1 MERFIINGGKRL
13 SGKIEV
19 SGMKNAALPI
29 IFSTILVED
38 RCIIENI
45 PEIRDVTTA
54 LEIITAMGARVRM
67 LGRTTVEIDTTGI
80 VCGSAPYE
88 LARSIRASYYILGA
102 ELGRFGMTTSAF
114 PGGCNFIT
122 RPIDLHI
129 KGFEALGAT
138 VSIDE
143 GSIHAFAKDGLKAN
157 SIYLDIESVG
167 ATINIILAAV
177 KAEGLTIIDN
187 AAREPHIVDLANF
200 LNSCGANISGA
211 GTDVIKIRGVKSLH
225 GVSYAI
231 IPDMIEAG
239 TYMIAAAATHS
250 VLTVANIIPKH
261 LESITAKLEEMGAEV
276 IEVSLPHLPY
286 SLGAYYIIMPSEVS
300 SNLARYDGMRYG
312 LRVMPPAGVPQT
324 AANMMAYTREAGFG
338 DEVKRRIIL
347 GTYALSAG
355 YYDAWYGSA
364 QKVRTLIIDDFKKAF
379 EQVDVLVAPTSP
391 STAFKFGEKMDDPL
405 AMYMNDIATIP
416 ANLAGVP
423 AMSIP
428 AGLSDDGL
436 PVGFQFIAPQQRDE
450 VMYKPAAALEA
461 ALEDSWNGPIW
472 NDLKTPWL
480 DGLGK

>member
-67 LGRTTVEIDTTGI
+67 LDRTTVEIDTTGI

-261 LESITAKLEEMGAEV
+261 LESITAKLEEMG
-276 IEVSLPHLPY
+276 VSVVEDDESVVVDGRCSLSRIRLKALPY
-286 SLGAYYIIMPSEVS
+286 PGFPTDMQPQMCVLLCLANGVNTITDSVWDNRFRYTGE
-300 SNLARYDGMRYG
+300 LARMGANITVEG
-312 LRVMPPAGVPQT
+312 KTATVVGGQLRAAGVKAVDLRAG
-324 AANMMAYTREAGFG
+324 AAMVIAGLAAEG
-338 DEVKRRIIL
+338 E
-347 GTYALSAG
+347 T
-355 YYDAWYGSA
+355 
-364 QKVRTLIIDDFKKAF
+364 TIDDVYHIERGYERMVEKLNAVGADIRR
-379 EQVDVLVAPTSP
+379 VDVRES
-391 STAFKFGEKMDDPL
+391 KEK
-405 AMYMNDIATIP
+405 A
-416 ANLAGVP
+416 V
-423 AMSIP
+423 
-428 AGLSDDGL
+428 
-436 PVGFQFIAPQQRDE
+436 
-450 VMYKPAAALEA
+450 
-461 ALEDSWNGPIW
+461 
-472 NDLKTPWL
+472 
-480 DGLGK
+480 

>member
-67 LGRTTVEIDTTGI
+67 LDRTTVEIDTTGI

-143 GSIHAFAKDGLKAN
+143 GSIHAFANDGLKAN

-261 LESITAKLEEMGAEV
+261 LESITAKLEEMG
-276 IEVSLPHLPY
+276 VSVVEDDESVVVDGRCSLSRIRLKALPY
-286 SLGAYYIIMPSEVS
+286 PGFPTDMQPQMCVLLCLANGVS
-300 SNLARYDGMRYG
+300 TITDSVWDNRFRYTGELARMGANITVEGKTATVVGGKLRAAAVKAVDLRAGAAMVIAG
-312 LRVMPPAGVPQT
+312 L
-324 AANMMAYTREAGFG
+324 AAEGET
-338 DEVKRRIIL
+338 
-347 GTYALSAG
+347 T
-355 YYDAWYGSA
+355 
-364 QKVRTLIIDDFKKAF
+364 IDDVYHIERGYERMVEKLNAVGADIRR
-379 EQVDVLVAPTSP
+379 VDVRES
-391 STAFKFGEKMDDPL
+391 KEK
-405 AMYMNDIATIP
+405 A
-416 ANLAGVP
+416 V
-423 AMSIP
+423 
-428 AGLSDDGL
+428 
-436 PVGFQFIAPQQRDE
+436 
-450 VMYKPAAALEA
+450 
-461 ALEDSWNGPIW
+461 
-472 NDLKTPWL
+472 
-480 DGLGK
+480 

>member
-67 LGRTTVEIDTTGI
+67 LDRTTVEIDTTGI

-143 GSIHAFAKDGLKAN
+143 GSIHAFAKDGLKAK

-200 LNSCGANISGA
+200 LSSCGANISGA

-261 LESITAKLEEMGAEV
+261 LESITAKLEEMG
-276 IEVSLPHLPY
+276 VSVVEDDESVVVDGRCSLSRIRLKALPY
-286 SLGAYYIIMPSEVS
+286 PGFPTDMQPQMCVLLCLANGVS
-300 SNLARYDGMRYG
+300 TITDSVWDNRFRYTGELARMGANITVEGKTATVVGGKLRAAAVKAVDLRAGAAMVIAG
-312 LRVMPPAGVPQT
+312 L
-324 AANMMAYTREAGFG
+324 AAEGET
-338 DEVKRRIIL
+338 
-347 GTYALSAG
+347 T
-355 YYDAWYGSA
+355 
-364 QKVRTLIIDDFKKAF
+364 IDDVYHIERGYERMVEKLNAVGADIRR
-379 EQVDVLVAPTSP
+379 VDVRES
-391 STAFKFGEKMDDPL
+391 KEK
-405 AMYMNDIATIP
+405 A
-416 ANLAGVP
+416 V
-423 AMSIP
+423 
-428 AGLSDDGL
+428 
-436 PVGFQFIAPQQRDE
+436 
-450 VMYKPAAALEA
+450 
-461 ALEDSWNGPIW
+461 
-472 NDLKTPWL
+472 
-480 DGLGK
+480 

>member
-67 LGRTTVEIDTTGI
+67 LDRTTVEIDTTGI

-200 LNSCGANISGA
+200 LNSCGANISGS

-261 LESITAKLEEMGAEV
+261 LESITAKLEEMG
-276 IEVSLPHLPY
+276 VSVVEDDESVVVDGRCSLSRIRLKALPY
-286 SLGAYYIIMPSEVS
+286 PGFPTDMQPQMCVLLCLANGVS
-300 SNLARYDGMRYG
+300 TITDSVWDNRFRYTGELARMGANITVEG
-312 LRVMPPAGVPQT
+312 KTATVVGGKLRAAGVKAVDLRAG
-324 AANMMAYTREAGFG
+324 AAMVIAGLAAEG
-338 DEVKRRIIL
+338 E
-347 GTYALSAG
+347 T
-355 YYDAWYGSA
+355 
-364 QKVRTLIIDDFKKAF
+364 TIDDVYHIERGYERMVEKLNAVGADIRR
-379 EQVDVLVAPTSP
+379 VDVRES
-391 STAFKFGEKMDDPL
+391 KEK
-405 AMYMNDIATIP
+405 A
-416 ANLAGVP
+416 V
-423 AMSIP
+423 
-428 AGLSDDGL
+428 
-436 PVGFQFIAPQQRDE
+436 
-450 VMYKPAAALEA
+450 
-461 ALEDSWNGPIW
+461 
-472 NDLKTPWL
+472 
-480 DGLGK
+480 

>member
-67 LGRTTVEIDTTGI
+67 LDRTTVEIDTTGI

-167 ATINIILAAV
+167 ATINIILTAV

-261 LESITAKLEEMGAEV
+261 LESITAKLEEMG
-276 IEVSLPHLPY
+276 VSVVEDDESVVVDGRCSLSRIRLKALPY
-286 SLGAYYIIMPSEVS
+286 PGFPTDMQPQMCVLLCLANGVS
-300 SNLARYDGMRYG
+300 TITDSVWDNRFRYTGELARMGANITVEGKTATVVGGKLRAAAVKAVDLRAGAAMVIAG
-312 LRVMPPAGVPQT
+312 L
-324 AANMMAYTREAGFG
+324 AAEGET
-338 DEVKRRIIL
+338 
-347 GTYALSAG
+347 T
-355 YYDAWYGSA
+355 
-364 QKVRTLIIDDFKKAF
+364 IDDVYHIERGYERMVEKLNAVGADIRR
-379 EQVDVLVAPTSP
+379 VDVRES
-391 STAFKFGEKMDDPL
+391 KEK
-405 AMYMNDIATIP
+405 A
-416 ANLAGVP
+416 V
-423 AMSIP
+423 
-428 AGLSDDGL
+428 
-436 PVGFQFIAPQQRDE
+436 
-450 VMYKPAAALEA
+450 
-461 ALEDSWNGPIW
+461 
-472 NDLKTPWL
+472 
-480 DGLGK
+480 

>member
-67 LGRTTVEIDTTGI
+67 LDRTTVEIDTTGI

-261 LESITAKLEEMGAEV
+261 LESITAKLEEMG
-276 IEVSLPHLPY
+276 VSVVEDDESVVVDGRCSLSRIRLKALPY
-286 SLGAYYIIMPSEVS
+286 PGFPTDMQPQMCVLLCLANGVS
-300 SNLARYDGMRYG
+300 TITDSVWDNRFRYTGELARMG
-312 LRVMPPAGVPQT
+312 
-324 AANMMAYTREAGFG
+324 ANITV
-338 DEVKRRIIL
+338 EVKTATVVGGKLRAAAVKAVDLR
-347 GTYALSAG
+347 AG
-355 YYDAWYGSA
+355 AAMVIAGLA
-364 QKVRTLIIDDFKKAF
+364 AEGETTIDDVYHIERGYERMVEKLNAVGADIRR
-379 EQVDVLVAPTSP
+379 VDVRES
-391 STAFKFGEKMDDPL
+391 KEK
-405 AMYMNDIATIP
+405 A
-416 ANLAGVP
+416 V
-423 AMSIP
+423 
-428 AGLSDDGL
+428 
-436 PVGFQFIAPQQRDE
+436 
-450 VMYKPAAALEA
+450 
-461 ALEDSWNGPIW
+461 
-472 NDLKTPWL
+472 
-480 DGLGK
+480 

>member
-67 LGRTTVEIDTTGI
+67 LDRTTVEIDTTGI

-261 LESITAKLEEMGAEV
+261 LESITAKLEEMG
-276 IEVSLPHLPY
+276 VSVVEDDESVVVDGRCSLSRIRLKALPY
-286 SLGAYYIIMPSEVS
+286 PGFPTDMQPQMCVLLCLANGVS
-300 SNLARYDGMRYG
+300 TITDSVWDNRFRYTGELARMGANITVEGKTATVVGGKLRAAAVKAVDLRAGAAMVIAG
-312 LRVMPPAGVPQT
+312 L
-324 AANMMAYTREAGFG
+324 AAEGET
-338 DEVKRRIIL
+338 
-347 GTYALSAG
+347 T
-355 YYDAWYGSA
+355 
-364 QKVRTLIIDDFKKAF
+364 IDDVYHIERGYERMVEKLNAVGADIRRVEVRDNKEKA
-379 EQVDVLVAPTSP
+379 V
-391 STAFKFGEKMDDPL
+391 
-405 AMYMNDIATIP
+405 
-416 ANLAGVP
+416 
-423 AMSIP
+423 
-428 AGLSDDGL
+428 
-436 PVGFQFIAPQQRDE
+436 
-450 VMYKPAAALEA
+450 
-461 ALEDSWNGPIW
+461 
-472 NDLKTPWL
+472 
-480 DGLGK
+480 

>member
-67 LGRTTVEIDTTGI
+67 LDRTTVEIDTTGI

-261 LESITAKLEEMGAEV
+261 LESITAKLEEMG
-276 IEVSLPHLPY
+276 VSVVEDDESVVVDGRCSLSRIRLKALPY
-286 SLGAYYIIMPSEVS
+286 PGFPTDMQPQMCALLCLANGVS
-300 SNLARYDGMRYG
+300 TITDSVWDNRFRYTGELARMGANITVEGKTATVVGGKLRAAAVKAVDLRAGAAMVIAG
-312 LRVMPPAGVPQT
+312 L
-324 AANMMAYTREAGFG
+324 AAEGET
-338 DEVKRRIIL
+338 
-347 GTYALSAG
+347 T
-355 YYDAWYGSA
+355 
-364 QKVRTLIIDDFKKAF
+364 IDDVYHIERGYERMVEKLNAVGADIRR
-379 EQVDVLVAPTSP
+379 VDVRES
-391 STAFKFGEKMDDPL
+391 KEK
-405 AMYMNDIATIP
+405 A
-416 ANLAGVP
+416 V
-423 AMSIP
+423 
-428 AGLSDDGL
+428 
-436 PVGFQFIAPQQRDE
+436 
-450 VMYKPAAALEA
+450 
-461 ALEDSWNGPIW
+461 
-472 NDLKTPWL
+472 
-480 DGLGK
+480 

>member
-67 LGRTTVEIDTTGI
+67 LDRTTVEIDTTGI

-187 AAREPHIVDLANF
+187 AAREPYIVDLANF

-261 LESITAKLEEMGAEV
+261 LESITAKLEEMG
-276 IEVSLPHLPY
+276 VSVVEDDESVVVDGRCSLSRIRLKALPY
-286 SLGAYYIIMPSEVS
+286 PGFPTDMQPQMCVLLCLANGVS
-300 SNLARYDGMRYG
+300 TITDSVWDNRFRYTGELARMGANITVEGKTATVVGGKLRAAAVKAVDLRAGAAMVIAG
-312 LRVMPPAGVPQT
+312 L
-324 AANMMAYTREAGFG
+324 AAEGET
-338 DEVKRRIIL
+338 
-347 GTYALSAG
+347 T
-355 YYDAWYGSA
+355 
-364 QKVRTLIIDDFKKAF
+364 IDDVYHIERGYERMVEKLNAVGADIRR
-379 EQVDVLVAPTSP
+379 VDVRES
-391 STAFKFGEKMDDPL
+391 KEK
-405 AMYMNDIATIP
+405 A
-416 ANLAGVP
+416 V
-423 AMSIP
+423 
-428 AGLSDDGL
+428 
-436 PVGFQFIAPQQRDE
+436 
-450 VMYKPAAALEA
+450 
-461 ALEDSWNGPIW
+461 
-472 NDLKTPWL
+472 
-480 DGLGK
+480 

>member
-67 LGRTTVEIDTTGI
+67 LDRTTVEIDTTGI

-114 PGGCNFIT
+114 PGGCNFIM

-261 LESITAKLEEMGAEV
+261 LESITAKLEEMG
-276 IEVSLPHLPY
+276 VSVVEDDESVVVDGRCSLSRIRLKALPY
-286 SLGAYYIIMPSEVS
+286 PGFPTDMQPQMCVLLCLANGVS
-300 SNLARYDGMRYG
+300 TITDSVWDNRFRYTGELARMGANITVEGKTATVVGGKLRAAAVKAVDLRAGAAMVIAG
-312 LRVMPPAGVPQT
+312 L
-324 AANMMAYTREAGFG
+324 AAEGET
-338 DEVKRRIIL
+338 
-347 GTYALSAG
+347 T
-355 YYDAWYGSA
+355 
-364 QKVRTLIIDDFKKAF
+364 IDDVYHIERGYERMVEKLNAVGADIRR
-379 EQVDVLVAPTSP
+379 VDVRES
-391 STAFKFGEKMDDPL
+391 KEK
-405 AMYMNDIATIP
+405 A
-416 ANLAGVP
+416 V
-423 AMSIP
+423 
-428 AGLSDDGL
+428 
-436 PVGFQFIAPQQRDE
+436 
-450 VMYKPAAALEA
+450 
-461 ALEDSWNGPIW
+461 
-472 NDLKTPWL
+472 
-480 DGLGK
+480 

>member
-67 LGRTTVEIDTTGI
+67 LDRTTVEIDTTGI

-261 LESITAKLEEMGAEV
+261 LESITAKLEEMG
-276 IEVSLPHLPY
+276 VSVVEDDESVVVDGRCSLSRIRLKALPY
-286 SLGAYYIIMPSEVS
+286 PGFPTDMQPQMCVLLCLAHGVS
-300 SNLARYDGMRYG
+300 TITDSVWDNRFRYTGELARMGANITVEGKTATVVGGKLRAAAVKAVDLRAGAAMVIAG
-312 LRVMPPAGVPQT
+312 L
-324 AANMMAYTREAGFG
+324 AAEGET
-338 DEVKRRIIL
+338 
-347 GTYALSAG
+347 T
-355 YYDAWYGSA
+355 
-364 QKVRTLIIDDFKKAF
+364 IDDVYHIERGYERMVEKLNAVGADIRR
-379 EQVDVLVAPTSP
+379 VDVRES
-391 STAFKFGEKMDDPL
+391 KEK
-405 AMYMNDIATIP
+405 A
-416 ANLAGVP
+416 V
-423 AMSIP
+423 
-428 AGLSDDGL
+428 
-436 PVGFQFIAPQQRDE
+436 
-450 VMYKPAAALEA
+450 
-461 ALEDSWNGPIW
+461 
-472 NDLKTPWL
+472 
-480 DGLGK
+480 

>member
-67 LGRTTVEIDTTGI
+67 LDRTTVEIDTTGI

-261 LESITAKLEEMGAEV
+261 LESIIAKLEEMG
-276 IEVSLPHLPY
+276 VSVVEDDESVVVDGRCSLSRIRLKALPY
-286 SLGAYYIIMPSEVS
+286 PGFPTDMQPQMCVLLCLANGVS
-300 SNLARYDGMRYG
+300 TITDSVWDNRFRYTGELARMGANITVEGKTATVVGGKLRAAAVKAVDLRAGAAMVIAG
-312 LRVMPPAGVPQT
+312 L
-324 AANMMAYTREAGFG
+324 AAEGET
-338 DEVKRRIIL
+338 
-347 GTYALSAG
+347 T
-355 YYDAWYGSA
+355 
-364 QKVRTLIIDDFKKAF
+364 IDDVYHIERGYERMVEKLNAVGADIRR
-379 EQVDVLVAPTSP
+379 VDVRES
-391 STAFKFGEKMDDPL
+391 KEK
-405 AMYMNDIATIP
+405 A
-416 ANLAGVP
+416 V
-423 AMSIP
+423 
-428 AGLSDDGL
+428 
-436 PVGFQFIAPQQRDE
+436 
-450 VMYKPAAALEA
+450 
-461 ALEDSWNGPIW
+461 
-472 NDLKTPWL
+472 
-480 DGLGK
+480 

>member
-67 LGRTTVEIDTTGI
+67 LDRTTVEIDTTGI

-261 LESITAKLEEMGAEV
+261 LESITAKLEEMG
-276 IEVSLPHLPY
+276 VSVVEDDESVVVDGRCSLSRIRLKALPY
-286 SLGAYYIIMPSEVS
+286 PGFPTDMQPQMCVLLCLANGVS
-300 SNLARYDGMRYG
+300 TITDSVWDNRFRYTGELARMGANITVEGKTATVVGGKLRAAAVKAVDLRAGAAMVIAG
-312 LRVMPPAGVPQT
+312 L
-324 AANMMAYTREAGFG
+324 AAEGET
-338 DEVKRRIIL
+338 
-347 GTYALSAG
+347 T
-355 YYDAWYGSA
+355 
-364 QKVRTLIIDDFKKAF
+364 IDDVYHIERGYERMVEKLNAVGADIRC
-379 EQVDVLVAPTSP
+379 VDVRES
-391 STAFKFGEKMDDPL
+391 KEK
-405 AMYMNDIATIP
+405 A
-416 ANLAGVP
+416 V
-423 AMSIP
+423 
-428 AGLSDDGL
+428 
-436 PVGFQFIAPQQRDE
+436 
-450 VMYKPAAALEA
+450 
-461 ALEDSWNGPIW
+461 
-472 NDLKTPWL
+472 
-480 DGLGK
+480 

>member
-67 LGRTTVEIDTTGI
+67 LDRTTVEIDTTGI

-177 KAEGLTIIDN
+177 KADGLTIIDN

-261 LESITAKLEEMGAEV
+261 LESITAKLEEMG
-276 IEVSLPHLPY
+276 VSVVEDDESVVVDGRCSLSRIRLKALPY
-286 SLGAYYIIMPSEVS
+286 PGFPTDMQPQMCVLLCLANGVS
-300 SNLARYDGMRYG
+300 TITDSVWDNRFRYTGELARMGANITVEG
-312 LRVMPPAGVPQT
+312 KTATVVGGKLRAAGVKAVDLRAG
-324 AANMMAYTREAGFG
+324 AAMVIAGLAAEG
-338 DEVKRRIIL
+338 E
-347 GTYALSAG
+347 T
-355 YYDAWYGSA
+355 
-364 QKVRTLIIDDFKKAF
+364 TIDDVYHIERGYERMVEKLNAVGADIRRVEVRDNKEKA
-379 EQVDVLVAPTSP
+379 V
-391 STAFKFGEKMDDPL
+391 
-405 AMYMNDIATIP
+405 
-416 ANLAGVP
+416 
-423 AMSIP
+423 
-428 AGLSDDGL
+428 
-436 PVGFQFIAPQQRDE
+436 
-450 VMYKPAAALEA
+450 
-461 ALEDSWNGPIW
+461 
-472 NDLKTPWL
+472 
-480 DGLGK
+480 

>member
-67 LGRTTVEIDTTGI
+67 LDRTTVEIDTTGI

-114 PGGCNFIT
+114 AGGCNFIT

-261 LESITAKLEEMGAEV
+261 LESITAKLEEMG
-276 IEVSLPHLPY
+276 VSVVEDDESVVVDGRCSLSRIRLKALPY
-286 SLGAYYIIMPSEVS
+286 PGFPTDMQPQMCVLLCLANGVS
-300 SNLARYDGMRYG
+300 TITDSVWDNRFRYTGELARMGANITVEGKTATVVGGKLRAAAVKAVDLRAGAAMVIAG
-312 LRVMPPAGVPQT
+312 L
-324 AANMMAYTREAGFG
+324 AAEGET
-338 DEVKRRIIL
+338 
-347 GTYALSAG
+347 T
-355 YYDAWYGSA
+355 
-364 QKVRTLIIDDFKKAF
+364 IDDVYHIERGYERMVEKLNAVGTDIRR
-379 EQVDVLVAPTSP
+379 VDVRES
-391 STAFKFGEKMDDPL
+391 KEK
-405 AMYMNDIATIP
+405 A
-416 ANLAGVP
+416 V
-423 AMSIP
+423 
-428 AGLSDDGL
+428 
-436 PVGFQFIAPQQRDE
+436 
-450 VMYKPAAALEA
+450 
-461 ALEDSWNGPIW
+461 
-472 NDLKTPWL
+472 
-480 DGLGK
+480 

>member
-67 LGRTTVEIDTTGI
+67 LDRTTVEIDTTGI
-80 VCGSAPYE
+80 VCGSAPYK

-261 LESITAKLEEMGAEV
+261 LESITAKLEEMG
-276 IEVSLPHLPY
+276 VSVVEDDESVVVDGRCSLSRIRLKALPY
-286 SLGAYYIIMPSEVS
+286 PGFPTDMQPQMCVLLCLANGVS
-300 SNLARYDGMRYG
+300 TITDSVWDNRFRYTGELARMGANITVEG
-312 LRVMPPAGVPQT
+312 KTATVVGGKLRAAGVKAVDLRAG
-324 AANMMAYTREAGFG
+324 AAMVIAGLAAEG
-338 DEVKRRIIL
+338 E
-347 GTYALSAG
+347 T
-355 YYDAWYGSA
+355 
-364 QKVRTLIIDDFKKAF
+364 TIDDVYHIERGYERMVEKLNAVGADIRR
-379 EQVDVLVAPTSP
+379 VDVRES
-391 STAFKFGEKMDDPL
+391 KEK
-405 AMYMNDIATIP
+405 A
-416 ANLAGVP
+416 V
-423 AMSIP
+423 
-428 AGLSDDGL
+428 
-436 PVGFQFIAPQQRDE
+436 
-450 VMYKPAAALEA
+450 
-461 ALEDSWNGPIW
+461 
-472 NDLKTPWL
+472 
-480 DGLGK
+480 

>member
-67 LGRTTVEIDTTGI
+67 LDRTTVEIDTTGI

-261 LESITAKLEEMGAEV
+261 LESITAKLEEMG
-276 IEVSLPHLPY
+276 VSVVEDDESVVVDGRCSLSRLRLKALPY
-286 SLGAYYIIMPSEVS
+286 PGFPTDMQPQMCVLLCLANGVS
-300 SNLARYDGMRYG
+300 TITDSVWDNRFRYTGELARMGANITVEGKTATVVGGKLRAAAVKAVDLRAGAAMVIAG
-312 LRVMPPAGVPQT
+312 L
-324 AANMMAYTREAGFG
+324 AAEGET
-338 DEVKRRIIL
+338 
-347 GTYALSAG
+347 T
-355 YYDAWYGSA
+355 
-364 QKVRTLIIDDFKKAF
+364 IDDVYHIERGYERMVEKLNAVGADIRR
-379 EQVDVLVAPTSP
+379 VDVRES
-391 STAFKFGEKMDDPL
+391 KEK
-405 AMYMNDIATIP
+405 A
-416 ANLAGVP
+416 V
-423 AMSIP
+423 
-428 AGLSDDGL
+428 
-436 PVGFQFIAPQQRDE
+436 
-450 VMYKPAAALEA
+450 
-461 ALEDSWNGPIW
+461 
-472 NDLKTPWL
+472 
-480 DGLGK
+480 

>member
-67 LGRTTVEIDTTGI
+67 LDRTTVEIDTTGI

-122 RPIDLHI
+122 RPIDLHS

-177 KAEGLTIIDN
+177 NAEGLTIIDN

-261 LESITAKLEEMGAEV
+261 LESITAKLEEMG
-276 IEVSLPHLPY
+276 VSVVEDDESVVVDGRCSLSRIRLKALPY
-286 SLGAYYIIMPSEVS
+286 PGFPTDMQPQMCVLLCLANGVS
-300 SNLARYDGMRYG
+300 TITDSVWDNRFRYTGELARMGANITVEGKTATVVGGKLRAAAVKAVDLRAGAAMVIAG
-312 LRVMPPAGVPQT
+312 L
-324 AANMMAYTREAGFG
+324 AAEGET
-338 DEVKRRIIL
+338 
-347 GTYALSAG
+347 T
-355 YYDAWYGSA
+355 
-364 QKVRTLIIDDFKKAF
+364 IDDVYHIERGYERMVEKLNAVGADIRR
-379 EQVDVLVAPTSP
+379 VDVRES
-391 STAFKFGEKMDDPL
+391 KEK
-405 AMYMNDIATIP
+405 A
-416 ANLAGVP
+416 V
-423 AMSIP
+423 
-428 AGLSDDGL
+428 
-436 PVGFQFIAPQQRDE
+436 
-450 VMYKPAAALEA
+450 
-461 ALEDSWNGPIW
+461 
-472 NDLKTPWL
+472 
-480 DGLGK
+480 

>member
-67 LGRTTVEIDTTGI
+67 LDRTTVEIDTTGI

-200 LNSCGANISGA
+200 MNSCGANISGA

-261 LESITAKLEEMGAEV
+261 LESITAKLEEMG
-276 IEVSLPHLPY
+276 VSVVEDDESVVVDGRCSLSRIRLKALPY
-286 SLGAYYIIMPSEVS
+286 PGFPTDMQPQMCVLLCLANGVS
-300 SNLARYDGMRYG
+300 TITDSVWDNRFRYTGELARMGANITVEG
-312 LRVMPPAGVPQT
+312 KTATVVGGKLRAAGVKAVDLRAG
-324 AANMMAYTREAGFG
+324 AAMVIAGLAAEG
-338 DEVKRRIIL
+338 E
-347 GTYALSAG
+347 T
-355 YYDAWYGSA
+355 
-364 QKVRTLIIDDFKKAF
+364 TIDDVYHIERGYERMVEKLNAVGADIRRVEVRESKEKA
-379 EQVDVLVAPTSP
+379 V
-391 STAFKFGEKMDDPL
+391 
-405 AMYMNDIATIP
+405 
-416 ANLAGVP
+416 
-423 AMSIP
+423 
-428 AGLSDDGL
+428 
-436 PVGFQFIAPQQRDE
+436 
-450 VMYKPAAALEA
+450 
-461 ALEDSWNGPIW
+461 
-472 NDLKTPWL
+472 
-480 DGLGK
+480 

>member
-67 LGRTTVEIDTTGI
+67 LDRTTVEIDTTGI

-261 LESITAKLEEMGAEV
+261 LESITAKLEEMG
-276 IEVSLPHLPY
+276 VSVVEDDESVVVDGRCSLSRIRLKALPY
-286 SLGAYYIIMPSEVS
+286 PGFPTDMQPQMCVLLCLANGVS
-300 SNLARYDGMRYG
+300 TITDSVWDNRFRYTGELARMGANITVEGKTATVVGGKLRAAAVKAVDLRAGAAMVIAG
-312 LRVMPPAGVPQT
+312 L
-324 AANMMAYTREAGFG
+324 AAEGETP
-338 DEVKRRIIL
+338 
-347 GTYALSAG
+347 
-355 YYDAWYGSA
+355 
-364 QKVRTLIIDDFKKAF
+364 IDDVYHIERGYERMVEKLNAVGADIRR
-379 EQVDVLVAPTSP
+379 VDVRES
-391 STAFKFGEKMDDPL
+391 KEK
-405 AMYMNDIATIP
+405 A
-416 ANLAGVP
+416 V
-423 AMSIP
+423 
-428 AGLSDDGL
+428 
-436 PVGFQFIAPQQRDE
+436 
-450 VMYKPAAALEA
+450 
-461 ALEDSWNGPIW
+461 
-472 NDLKTPWL
+472 
-480 DGLGK
+480 